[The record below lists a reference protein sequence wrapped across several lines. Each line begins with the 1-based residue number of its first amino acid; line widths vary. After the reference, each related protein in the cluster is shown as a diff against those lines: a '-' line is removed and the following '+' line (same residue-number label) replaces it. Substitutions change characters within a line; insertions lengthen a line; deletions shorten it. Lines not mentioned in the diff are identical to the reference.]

1 MGYVDDEEE
10 GPSTTSTVKGGSRS
24 KRDFS
29 LRNEDDR
36 ERLLSEMWCHRCME
50 VPATIEEPQEFEGNG
65 LVFLEGRCF
74 NCGATLVLEIDE

>member
-1 MGYVDDEEE
+1 MSYAEEE
-10 GPSTTSTVKGGSRS
+10 EVGPATTSTVKSGSRS

-50 VPATIEEPQEFEGNG
+50 VPAAIEEPQEFEGNG

-74 NCGATLVLEIDE
+74 SCGATLVLEIDE